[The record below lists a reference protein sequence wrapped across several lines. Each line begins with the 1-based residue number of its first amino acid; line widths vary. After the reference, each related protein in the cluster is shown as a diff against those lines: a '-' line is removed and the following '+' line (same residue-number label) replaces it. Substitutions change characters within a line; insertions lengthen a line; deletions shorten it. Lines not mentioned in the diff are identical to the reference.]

1 MRWFFVLASFRVQPT
16 DTYLPAKVLLY
27 VYALTAPRMLDISGV
42 FPLLSRHD
50 MPIKQAAKKYMRQA
64 ASRTV
69 RNVKRIATLE
79 YAVKQVLKSV
89 EAKNMEEA
97 KTWLRQAQQFLDK
110 AAQKGIIKKN
120 TAARRLSRL
129 SAKVK

>member
-1 MRWFFVLASFRVQPT
+1 
-16 DTYLPAKVLLY
+16 
-27 VYALTAPRMLDISGV
+27 
-42 FPLLSRHD
+42 

-64 ASRTV
+64 AKRTT
-69 RNVKRIATLE
+69 RNATRLTTME
-79 YAVKQVLKSV
+79 YAIKQVLKSV
-89 EAKNMEEA
+89 EAKKMDEA

-120 TAARRLSRL
+120 TASRRFSRL